1 MTDYNRI
8 VRKSN
13 FKMHCFSCN
22 SVINRGDE
30 ITQCLE
36 SGGMELRDIPFTGSR
51 WVHAVCLPKD
61 ILTMNY
67 VETLDQLQDDYPDTP
82 WEEIEAAVENHDY
95 WIHEVDSIDSI
106 EDSLES
112 EESDSDESEHEMPN
126 TVFEKA
132 KSSNTKCVICD
143 KYIAKGEPRVAK
155 LNKKYKTYG
164 NYKHQECWDNEVP
177 TFEEDVCVKVE
188 NSNYD
193 EELQKMKEKL
203 EELLYWSSNDMSEE
217 EKLVRAKEMCKEKK
231 VFDKIV
237 DETLEMLARVN
248 VQTVNVLEQYS

>member
-22 SVINRGDE
+22 SVIYRGEE

-36 SGGMELRDIPFTGSR
+36 SEGMELRNVPYTGSR
-51 WVHAVCLPKD
+51 WVHAFCLPKD
-61 ILTMNY
+61 ITTVNY
-67 VETLDQLQDDYPDTP
+67 VETLDELQKDYPDSS
-82 WEEIEAAVENHDY
+82 WDEIETAVENHDY
-95 WIHEVDSIDSI
+95 WIHQVNTNYSIK
-106 EDSLES
+106 DSLEY
-112 EESDSDESEHEMPN
+112 EESDSDESDHEMPN
-126 TVFEKA
+126 TIFEKA
-132 KSSNTKCVICD
+132 KSSNIKCVICY
-143 KYIAKGEPRVAK
+143 KYISKGEPRVAK
-155 LNKKYKTYG
+155 LNNKYKTYG

-177 TFEEDVCVKVE
+177 IFQQDVCVKVE

-193 EELQKMKEKL
+193 EELQEMKEKL
-203 EELLYWSSNDMSEE
+203 EELLYWSINDLSEE
-217 EKLVRAKEMCKEKK
+217 EKLVRAKDMCKEKK

-248 VQTVNVLEQYS
+248 VQTVSMLEQYS